1 LLFQTPASPVPKS
14 PTTSIHLLCTSRGG
28 SVELSA
34 NTPTLHRSPHNLSK
48 AGLQQRTAA
57 EISRNSTESLNYR
70 QVAVAQTAAIDLTPP
85 QLPFLPPA
93 ESQKASL
100 AVASLYHSKIAIAC
114 AKTTSLAERHYGA
127 LPSEKAEPA
136 CSTWGLSGV

>member
-14 PTTSIHLLCTSRGG
+14 PTTSIHLLCTPEGVPSSFQQILPRFIGRLTTYQRQAC
-28 SVELSA
+28 SSA
-34 NTPTLHRSPHNLSK
+34 QLLRYRATLPRAS
-48 AGLQQRTAA
+48 
-57 EISRNSTESLNYR
+57 IR